1 MFPDI
6 LKPDILILKL
16 VIMIVPLSR
25 NSKFLVSKIQKI
37 D

>member
-16 VIMIVPLSR
+16 VLMMVPLSW

-37 D
+37 E